1 MPHIAA
7 PDGIPGIAGLAAFKP
22 SVGGTMLAFA
32 HELLRGRSPLT
43 AAERELIAA
52 FVSSRNG
59 CTFCSRT
66 HQAVATHL
74 LDDGGATCTLIDDI
88 DTAPVDD
95 KLRSLLRIAAKV
107 VHSGREVLPHD
118 IEAARAAGAT
128 DEDIHDA
135 VLVAAAFC
143 MFNRYVDG
151 LAALTP
157 DDDATY
163 EFLGAMLADGGYTLR
178 LPS

>member
-1 MPHIAA
+1 M
-7 PDGIPGIAGLAAFKP
+7 PGIAGLAAYKP
-22 SVGGTMLAFA
+22 SSGAPLLALA
-32 HELLRGRSPLT
+32 NELLRGPSPLST
-43 AAERELIAA
+43 ADRELIAA

-66 HQAVATHL
+66 HQAVAGQL
-74 LDDGGATCTLIDDI
+74 LADGGAAACAVVDDV
-88 DTAPVDD
+88 DTAPVSD
-95 KLRSLLRIAAKV
+95 KLRALLRIAEKV
-107 VHSGREVLPHD
+107 ARSGRDVLASD
-118 IEAARAAGAT
+118 VDAARAAGAS
-128 DEDIHDA
+128 DEEVHDA

-163 EFLGAMLADGGYTLR
+163 DFLGAVLAADGYRMRPPGGD
-178 LPS
+178 